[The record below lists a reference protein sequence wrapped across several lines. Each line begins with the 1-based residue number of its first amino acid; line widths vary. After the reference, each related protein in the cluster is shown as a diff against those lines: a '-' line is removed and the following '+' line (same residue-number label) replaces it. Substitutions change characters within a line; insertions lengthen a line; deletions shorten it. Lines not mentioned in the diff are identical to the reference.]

1 MTTVA
6 LITGAGWLEPVA
18 DTLLMRTTMVS
29 VTIMRLASAG
39 AEDMDAVLA
48 DADTVAGADADTV
61 AGADAAD
68 NKRNPLCGANR
79 RRSGLSNGIPILS
92 GGSVQYI

>member
-1 MTTVA
+1 MQTRTETVSVTTVA

-48 DADTVAGADADTV
+48 DADTVAGADA
-61 AGADAAD
+61 AD
-68 NKRNPLCGANR
+68 NKRNPLCGVNR
-79 RRSGLSNGIPILS
+79 R
-92 GGSVQYI
+92 